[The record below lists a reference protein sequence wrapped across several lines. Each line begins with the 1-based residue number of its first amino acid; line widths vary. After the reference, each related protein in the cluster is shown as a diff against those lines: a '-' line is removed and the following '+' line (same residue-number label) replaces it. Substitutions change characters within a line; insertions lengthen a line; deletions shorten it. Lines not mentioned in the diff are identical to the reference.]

1 MLLSLISVAELCC
14 VLRTSVCCLCSWLIC
29 FANQKLWHYNC
40 RIHYVCRGNVAYHH
54 LSYITRFC
62 FLSLSLYRSIFLPL
76 ARKAGKI
83 PTEICI
89 QKTHWCTD
97 WCRRSAIRLICMRL
111 SRDLCLTNEMWLVGL
126 MNGSSNQWKVK
137 PVSKSTRKTTVVGNQ
152 MRNNLVYVS

>member
-1 MLLSLISVAELCC
+1 MLCFPYFRQLPVLMTNLFCKSNAMTLQLQNSLCLLRECSLSSFIIHHTVLFSVSLPLSLDFSPS
-14 VLRTSVCCLCSWLIC
+14 RS
-29 FANQKLWHYNC
+29 Q
-40 RIHYVCRGNVAYHH
+40 
-54 LSYITRFC
+54 TRQNT
-62 FLSLSLYRSIFLPL
+62 
-76 ARKAGKI
+76 
-83 PTEICI
+83 TEICI

-152 MRNNLVYVS
+152 MTNNLVYVS